1 MVRETSGSVHNMDD
15 INVQFSGDKYKT
27 HLIDGEVAIR
37 MGTDGAP
44 ARKPETIVEAF
55 LDTVKNNR
63 NKPVMHQE
71 DENKVWQTLTWQEY
85 HDEVCAF
92 AKALIHIGV
101 ERFGVVNIIGFNSP
115 EWVIS
120 QIGAIFAAGVGAG
133 VYATNSAD
141 VCKYI
146 AQDSKAEVV
155 VCDGMKQLE
164 KYSANTKDLPNLKAL
179 VIYNAEVPE
188 GFQCDVPVYSFKD
201 FQKLGENVDQK
212 LLDERMT
219 MNKPGHCC
227 SLIYTSGTTGPPKGV
242 MISHDNF
249 TWIVKVVIDMLKR
262 QFGRELNA
270 NDCMISYLPLSHVA
284 AQLLDILAPVCCGLQ
299 IYFARPDALKGSLGD
314 TLRHVRPTI
323 FFGVPRVWEKL
334 MDKIVAIGKS
344 KGSFAQ
350 SISGWAKSKGLA
362 HSQMQEYGKGGGA
375 PCGYGVA
382 SMLLNKI
389 KSVMGLDRCEACF
402 TGAAPIATEVLNYWG
417 SLDIP
422 VYELFGQ
429 SECTGPQDM
438 NFPGLWKVGTTG
450 VKIDGTLQK
459 VDKETGEFIYQGRNI
474 MMGYLN
480 QKEKTADTIDD
491 GGWLHSGDMA
501 KIDEDGFMSITGR
514 IKDLI
519 ITAGGEN
526 IPPILL
532 EDKIKEKLPV
542 LSNVVAIGDKRKFLT
557 ALFTLRVKVNADGTP
572 TNDLDGTAL
581 RVLKENGITGVTTVA
596 QARDSAEVKAYLDKG
611 LAAAN
616 KEAISRAQNI
626 GKFTIL
632 DGDFSEAAGEMTP
645 TLKLKRNVVNKKYA
659 DVIDEM
665 YNC

>member
-1 MVRETSGSVHNMDD
+1 MDD
-15 INVQFSGDKYKT
+15 INVQFKGDKYKT

-37 MGTDGAP
+37 MGTSGAP
-44 ARKPETIVEAF
+44 SRKPETIVEAF
-55 LDTVKNNR
+55 MDTVNKNR
-63 NKPVMHQE
+63 NSPVYHQQ
-71 DENKVWQTLTWQEY
+71 DKNGVWQTWTWQEY

-92 AKALIHIGV
+92 AKSLIHLGV

-115 EWVIS
+115 EWVIA

-133 VYATNSAD
+133 VYATNSSD
-141 VCKYI
+141 VCQYI
-146 AQDSKAEVV
+146 AEDSKAQVV

-164 KYSANTKDLPNLKAL
+164 KYVSIAKDLPNLKAL
-179 VIYNAEVPE
+179 VMYNAEVPE
-188 GFQCDVPVYSFKD
+188 GFECSVPVYSFKD
-201 FQKLGENVDQK
+201 FQKLGASVDQK

-242 MISHDNF
+242 MISNDNF
-249 TWIVKVVIDMLKR
+249 TWIVKVVIDMFSK
-262 QFGRELNA
+262 QFGGPINA
-270 NDCMISYLPLSHVA
+270 QDRMISYLPLSHVA
-284 AQLLDILAPVCCGLQ
+284 AQLLDILAPVCCGMQ
-299 IYFARPDALKGSLGD
+299 IYFAKPDALKGSLAE

-334 MDKIVAIGKS
+334 MDKMVAVGKS
-344 KGSFAQ
+344 KGGLAQ
-350 SISGWAKSKGLA
+350 SISGWAKSKGA
-362 HSQMQEYGKGGGA
+362 AKSKMAEYGNSGGA
-375 PCGYGVA
+375 PCGYGIA
-382 SMLLNKI
+382 SLLLNKI
-389 KSVMGLDRCEACF
+389 KDVIGLDQAKGCF
-402 TGAAPIATEVLNYWG
+402 TGAAPISLEVLNYFG

-429 SECTGPQDM
+429 SECTGPQDI
-438 NFPGLWKVGTTG
+438 NLPGLWRVGTTG
-450 VKIDGTLQK
+450 VKIVGTLQK

-480 QKEKTADTIDD
+480 QKDKTNETIDD
-491 GGWLHSGDMA
+491 GGWLHSGDMS

-526 IPPILL
+526 IPPILI
-532 EDKIKEKLPV
+532 EDKIKEKLSA

-557 ALFTLRVKVNADGTP
+557 ALFTFRVKMNADGTAS
-572 TNDLDGTAL
+572 NDLDPIAI
-581 RVLKENGITGVTTVA
+581 RVLKEHGIDGITTVQ

-626 GKFTIL
+626 GKYTIL
-632 DGDFSEAAGEMTP
+632 DGDFTEAAGEMTP
-645 TLKLKRNVVNKKYA
+645 TLKLKRNVVNKKYL

-665 YNC
+665 YGDK